1 MIAFSSIA
9 VIFRQVGSEL
19 WRHKLRS
26 FLSMF
31 GIGWG
36 ICALALLMASGEGF
50 REGQLKSME
59 QLGYR
64 IVLVYGGKTEM
75 QAGGQRA
82 GRYIRLYRDD
92 VQAIREQC
100 PAVEAVSAEVK
111 TWNVPVESNFN
122 SGRFLVLGVDSE
134 YMKIRNL
141 PAAMGRDIGRNDVGN
156 SSRVCVLGD
165 SVRKQLF
172 EDHSNVLGSQIRING
187 FHYRV
192 VGLMSEKDQNSSYDG
207 WDNDKILI
215 PTTSV
220 RRDCPSDPGIV
231 VENRVNVIVYQPK
244 SVEQWEEAQQQVRRT
259 LGRIHGFDSRDE
271 SALPMWDTVESAT
284 MYDDISGSIGLFLGA
299 VAIII
304 LSLGGIGVMNTMFTS
319 VAERTS
325 EIGLKK
331 ALGARQLRILGEF
344 FLEGLVLALL
354 SGGIGIL
361 LVIGLAGIVNS
372 FPMPDFFS
380 GLIMN
385 ASLVFELA
393 LALGSVAVL
402 AALPPAWRAA
412 RMDPIVAMN
421 YEKLL

>member
-1 MIAFSSIA
+1 
-9 VIFRQVGSEL
+9 L
-19 WRHKLRS
+19 
-26 FLSMF
+26 
-31 GIGWG
+31 
-36 ICALALLMASGEGF
+36 
-50 REGQLKSME
+50 
-59 QLGYR
+59 
-64 IVLVYGGKTEM
+64 
-75 QAGGQRA
+75 
-82 GRYIRLYRDD
+82 
-92 VQAIREQC
+92 
-100 PAVEAVSAEVK
+100 
-111 TWNVPVESNFN
+111 
-122 SGRFLVLGVDSE
+122 
-134 YMKIRNL
+134 
-141 PAAMGRDIGRNDVGN
+141 
-156 SSRVCVLGD
+156 
-165 SVRKQLF
+165 
-172 EDHSNVLGSQIRING
+172 
-187 FHYRV
+187 
-192 VGLMSEKDQNSSYDG
+192 
-207 WDNDKILI
+207 
-215 PTTSV
+215 

-259 LGRIHGFDSRDE
+259 LGRIHGFDPRDE
-271 SALPMWDTVESAT
+271 AALPMWDTVESAT

-299 VAIII
+299 VAIIT

-344 FLEGLVLALL
+344 FLEGLILALL

-372 FPMPDFFS
+372 FPMPDYFS

-385 ASLVFELA
+385 AALVFELT

-412 RMDPIVAMN
+412 HMDPIVAMN

>member
-1 MIAFSSIA
+1 MGTIAE
-9 VIFRQVGSEL
+9 IFRQAGSEL

-82 GRYIRLYRDD
+82 GRYIQLYRED
-92 VQAIREQC
+92 VVAIREQC
-100 PAVEAVSAEVK
+100 PAVEAVSAEIK
-111 TWNVPVESNFN
+111 TWNVPIESKYN

-141 PAAMGRDIGRNDVGN
+141 PAAIGRDIGRNDVENGN
-156 SSRVCVLGD
+156 RVCVLGD

-172 EDHSNVLGSQIRING
+172 EKHGTALGSRIRING

-207 WDNDKILI
+207 WDNDKVLI

-231 VENRVNVIVYQPK
+231 AENRVNVIVYQPK

-259 LGRIHGFDSRDE
+259 LGRIHEFDPRDK

-284 MYDDISGSIGLFLGA
+284 IYDDISGSISLFLGA
-299 VAIII
+299 VAFIT
-304 LSLGGIGVMNTMFTS
+304 LSLGGLGVMNTMFTS

-331 ALGARQLRILGEF
+331 ALGARQPRILGEF

-361 LVIGLAGIVNS
+361 FVMGLAGIVNS
-372 FPMPDFFS
+372 LPMPEFFS

-385 ASLVFELA
+385 AALVFELA
-393 LALGSVAVL
+393 LALGLVAVL

-412 RMDPIVAMN
+412 RMDPVVAMN

>member
-1 MIAFSSIA
+1 MTTLGIIA
-9 VIFRQVGSEL
+9 VIFRQAGSEL

-26 FLSMF
+26 FLTMF

-82 GRYIRLYRDD
+82 GKYIRLYRDD

-100 PAVEAVSAEVK
+100 PAVSAVSAEIK
-111 TWNVPVESNFN
+111 TWNVSAESNFN

-141 PAAMGRDIGRNDVGN
+141 PAALGRDIGRNDVEN
-156 SSRVCVLGD
+156 SRRVCVLGD

-172 EDHSNVLGSQIRING
+172 EDHHSALGKQIRING
-187 FHYRV
+187 FHYQV

-215 PTTSV
+215 PTSSL

-231 VENRVNVIVYQPK
+231 VENRVNVIVYQPE

-259 LGRIHGFDSRDE
+259 LGRIHGFDPRDE
-271 SALPMWDTVESAT
+271 AALPMWDTIETAT
-284 MYDDISGSIGLFLGA
+284 MYDDVTESINLFLGA
-299 VAIII
+299 VAVIT
-304 LSLGGIGVMNTMFTS
+304 LSLGGLGVMNTMFTS

-331 ALGARQLRILGEF
+331 ALGARQVRILGEF
-344 FLEGLVLALL
+344 FLEGMILALL

-361 LVIGLAGIVNS
+361 LVIGLAGIVNT
-372 FPMPDFFS
+372 FPMPDYFS
-380 GLIMN
+380 GLLMN
-385 ASLVFELA
+385 AALVFKLA

-402 AALPPAWRAA
+402 AALPPAWRAG
-412 RMDPIVAMN
+412 RMDPVVAMN
-421 YEKLL
+421 YEK

>member
-1 MIAFSSIA
+1 MITFSSIA

-26 FLSMF
+26 FLTMF

-36 ICALALLMASGEGF
+36 ISALALILASGEGF
-50 REGQLKSME
+50 REGQIKSME
-59 QLGYR
+59 QIGYR

-82 GRYIRLYRDD
+82 GRYIQLYRDD

-100 PAVEAVSAEVK
+100 PAVSAVSAEIK

-141 PAAMGRDIGRNDVGN
+141 PAALGRDIGRNDADN

-172 EDHSNVLGSQIRING
+172 EEHSKPLGSRIRING
-187 FHYRV
+187 FPYKV

-215 PTTSV
+215 PTSSL
-220 RRDCPSDPGIV
+220 RRDCPRDPGIV

-244 SVEQWEEAQQQVRRT
+244 SVEQWEEAQQQVCRT
-259 LGRIHGFDSRDE
+259 LGRIHGFDPRDE
-271 SALPMWDTVESAT
+271 AALPMWDTVETAT
-284 MYDDISGSIGLFLGA
+284 LYDEIFRSINLFLGA
-299 VAIII
+299 VAIIT
-304 LSLGGIGVMNTMFTS
+304 LSLGGIVVMNTMFTS

-331 ALGARQLRILGEF
+331 ALGARQPRILEP
-344 FLEGLVLALL
+344 AL
-354 SGGIGIL
+354 
-361 LVIGLAGIVNS
+361 
-372 FPMPDFFS
+372 
-380 GLIMN
+380 
-385 ASLVFELA
+385 
-393 LALGSVAVL
+393 
-402 AALPPAWRAA
+402 
-412 RMDPIVAMN
+412 
-421 YEKLL
+421 

>member
-1 MIAFSSIA
+1 MTTFGMIA
-9 VIFRQVGSEL
+9 VILRQAGSEL

-26 FLSMF
+26 FLTMF

-36 ICALALLMASGEGF
+36 ISALALIMASGEGF

-59 QLGYR
+59 QIGYR
-64 IVLVYGGKTEM
+64 IVLVSGGKTEM

-100 PAVEAVSAEVK
+100 PAVGAVSAEIK

-141 PAAMGRDIGRNDVGN
+141 PAALGRDIGRNDVDN

-172 EDHSNVLGSQIRING
+172 EEHSKPLGSRIRING
-187 FHYRV
+187 FPYKV

-215 PTTSV
+215 PTSSL

-244 SVEQWEEAQQQVRRT
+244 SVEQWEEAQQQVCRT
-259 LGRIHGFDSRDE
+259 LGRIHGFDPRDE
-271 SALPMWDTVESAT
+271 AALPMWDTVETAT
-284 MYDDISGSIGLFLGA
+284 LYDEIFGSINLFLGA
-299 VAIII
+299 VAIIT
-304 LSLGGIGVMNTMFTS
+304 LSLGGIVVMNTMFTS

-331 ALGARQLRILGEF
+331 ALGARQPRILGEF
-344 FLEGLVLALL
+344 FLEGVVLALI
-354 SGGIGIL
+354 SGVIGIL
-361 LVIGLAGIVNS
+361 LIMGLAVIVNS
-372 FPMPDFFS
+372 FPMPEFFS
-380 GLIMN
+380 GLLIN
-385 ASLVFELA
+385 AALVFKLA

-402 AALPPAWRAA
+402 VALPPAWRAA

-421 YEKLL
+421 YEK